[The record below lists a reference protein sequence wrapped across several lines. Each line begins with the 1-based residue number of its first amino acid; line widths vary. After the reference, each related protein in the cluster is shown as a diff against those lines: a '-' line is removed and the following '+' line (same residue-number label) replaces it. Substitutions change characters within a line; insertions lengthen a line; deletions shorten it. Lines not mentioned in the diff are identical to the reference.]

1 MDVCFFF
8 FFFFGGGGVL
18 QIGVAK
24 HIVLFMVWANYV
36 VFIGIWSYL
45 SCIWVANKKN
55 HLMKTACST
64 GVHLIFAQES
74 TCTIILTLTA
84 REGNFGDFHPK
95 QLLQAISIVLHCMS
109 MKYNVCI
116 TSDLQTNDVKWIYLF
131 AFRIPYILKLKLG
144 QLDFTVN
151 LTRTNIFHI

>member
-1 MDVCFFF
+1 M
-8 FFFFGGGGVL
+8 
-18 QIGVAK
+18 
-24 HIVLFMVWANYV
+24 
-36 VFIGIWSYL
+36 
-45 SCIWVANKKN
+45 KN
-55 HLMKTACST
+55 ACST

-74 TCTIILTLTA
+74 TCTIILTLNA
-84 REGNFGDFHPK
+84 PQGNFGDFHPK

-109 MKYNVCI
+109 MKYNVYS

-131 AFRIPYILKLKLG
+131 AFRIPYILKLKWG